1 MCGCVCSKWLPS
13 GWIWGILLLDP
24 SGSEGH
30 GSGISQGPG
39 PRAQAS
45 QLPPA
50 PWGRSGQKP
59 CCFPGVAGG
68 SGSSL
73 AQVSAVPPPGLQAD
87 RLRVAVTL
95 GGPGSTLEQAHWDHG
110 LGRCSA
116 AQSCLFVTPWTTA
129 HQASLSFTI
138 SRSLLR
144 LRSTESV
151 MPSNHL
157 ILCRPLL
164 HGLGGQGKGH
174 LGGHLGVSSQTATPD
189 FLEPTSEKE
198 TWLGFRVLSSSFW
211 DWGSPWW
218 CVQGACA
225 HGGGAGRVCVCAL
238 WASGWGV
245 PVYQLPTS

>member
-1 MCGCVCSKWLPS
+1 MLLSRWGWWKWELTS
-13 GWIWGILLLDP
+13 
-24 SGSEGH
+24 
-30 GSGISQGPG
+30 PG
-39 PRAQAS
+39 KCC
-45 QLPPA
+45 A
-50 PWGRSGQKP
+50 PTWTP
-59 CCFPGVAGG
+59 GG
-68 SGSSL
+68 SAASGCD
-73 AQVSAVPPPGLQAD
+73 PGWTGIHPGASP
-87 RLRVAVTL
+87 L
-95 GGPGSTLEQAHWDHG
+95 GPHG

-116 AQSCLFVTPWTTA
+116 PQSCLFVTPWTTA

-198 TWLGFRVLSSSFW
+198 TCLGFRVTSSSFW
-211 DWGSPWW
+211 DWGSPWR

-225 HGGGAGRVCVCAL
+225 HGGGAGRCVYVRY
-238 WASGWGV
+238 G
-245 PVYQLPTS
+245 PVGGACLCTSSPLPELCLQRK